1 MTRHALV
8 LIGFLSL
15 TAPAVAQTG
24 QPGVDGPAVVT
35 SGEGIVKRAPD
46 RAWLQIT
53 AESRA
58 RNPRDAQKTNS
69 DVMSVVLQKLRG
81 AGLAADALQT
91 RGYDLQPEF
100 DYNNGRQT
108 LKGYVARNSLE
119 VRVDELARLG
129 EILDLA
135 VTFGATTVGNVRFDL
150 KDRDGAEREALRLA
164 VQDARHRADAVAAGA
179 SMKVDRILR
188 LEDQRTGPEPP
199 RPVLAMSEMRTAG
212 SAGQPPIETGEL
224 EIRVSVRLVAAIR

>member
-1 MTRHALV
+1 MRHALV

-15 TAPAVAQTG
+15 SAAAVAQTG

-35 SGEGIVKRAPD
+35 LGEGIVKRAPD

-69 DVMSVVLQKLRG
+69 DVMSVVVQKLRG

-150 KDRDGAEREALRLA
+150 KDREGAEREALRLA
-164 VQDARHRADAVAAGA
+164 VQDARRRADAAAAGA

-188 LEDQRTGPEPP
+188 LEEQRAGPEPP
-199 RPVLAMSEMRTAG
+199 RPMMSGMRTAE

>member
-1 MTRHALV
+1 MRHALV

-15 TAPAVAQTG
+15 SAAAVAQTG

-35 SGEGIVKRAPD
+35 LGEGIVKRAPD

-69 DVMSVVLQKLRG
+69 DVMSVVVQKLRG

-164 VQDARHRADAVAAGA
+164 VQDARRRADAAAAGA

-188 LEDQRTGPEPP
+188 LEEQRAGPEPP
-199 RPVLAMSEMRTAG
+199 RPMVAMSGMRTAE

-224 EIRVSVRLVAAIR
+224 EIRVSVRLVAVIR

>member
-1 MTRHALV
+1 MSPDGRPTPLELLLPSGFSRRSLV
-8 LIGFLSL
+8 LGSACPPALRPPDPQPASVEEYEL
-15 TAPAVAQTG
+15 VVVAPTLREAH
-24 QPGVDGPAVVT
+24 
-35 SGEGIVKRAPD
+35 D

-135 VTFGATTVGNVRFDL
+135 VTFGATTVGMAPNVR
-150 KDRDGAEREALRLA
+150 RCASRSRTRAIAPTRPRLA
-164 VQDARHRADAVAAGA
+164 RA
-179 SMKVDRILR
+179 
-188 LEDQRTGPEPP
+188 
-199 RPVLAMSEMRTAG
+199 
-212 SAGQPPIETGEL
+212 
-224 EIRVSVRLVAAIR
+224 

>member
-1 MTRHALV
+1 MRHALV

-15 TAPAVAQTG
+15 SAAAVAQTG

-69 DVMSVVLQKLRG
+69 DVMSVVVQKLRG

-129 EILDLA
+129 EIL
-135 VTFGATTVGNVRFDL
+135 
-150 KDRDGAEREALRLA
+150 E
-164 VQDARHRADAVAAGA
+164 
-179 SMKVDRILR
+179 IL
-188 LEDQRTGPEPP
+188 P
-199 RPVLAMSEMRTAG
+199 
-212 SAGQPPIETGEL
+212 
-224 EIRVSVRLVAAIR
+224 